1 MVGRGS
7 ARRAPLVL
15 IVLLVLAASSAANAG
30 TPGPRGGGTPADVTR
45 LFVHA
50 AVQRQHPARAWGIV
64 APALK
69 IDTTRAEWN
78 AGWMRVVP
86 VLWPTPLLVRT
97 ATLVHR
103 PSSLLLHVG
112 LRARGE
118 RTDGH
123 GVFLMRLVLR
133 HERWLVSY
141 WGPAAAYSA
150 PRGEG

>member
-1 MVGRGS
+1 MAGRGS

-15 IVLLVLAASSAANAG
+15 LIVLVLAATSVAAAG
-30 TPGPRGGGTPADVTR
+30 TGDPRRGGTPAQITR

-50 AVQRQHPARAWGIV
+50 AVQRRNPSRAWGIV
-64 APALK
+64 APAIK
-69 IDTTRAEWN
+69 VDTTRAEWN
-78 AGWMRVVP
+78 AGTMRVVP

-97 ATLVHR
+97 AMLVRH
-103 PSSLLLHVG
+103 PSSLMLHVG

-118 RTDGH
+118 QTDGH
-123 GVFLMRLVLR
+123 GVFLVKLVLR

-150 PRGEG
+150 PRG